1 MNDPQ
6 TSSNTTLNGSP
17 EEASS
22 ALFAHL
28 VMQQSNM
35 ATMLLGKTP
44 HPETG
49 QVVRDLEAAKFFIDQ
64 LEMIEVKTKG
74 NLTHEEAALLK
85 QTLMALRMAFVESV
99 DAPTTSSQP
108 RTEPASPP
116 AGTASAAEPSGSAAP
131 PASPAE
137 DEHRKKFSKKY

>member
-6 TSSNTTLNGSP
+6 TSGNAMLNESP
-17 EEASS
+17 EAISS

-35 ATMLLGKTP
+35 AMMLLGKNP

-49 QVVRDLEAAKFFIDQ
+49 QVVRDLEAAKFFIDL

-74 NLTHEEAALLK
+74 NLNQEEASLLK
-85 QTLMALRMAFVESV
+85 QTLMALRMAFVEAV
-99 DAPTTSSQP
+99 DAPQTPSPSRPEAASPGAGATS
-108 RTEPASPP
+108 TAEPA
-116 AGTASAAEPSGSAAP
+116 GSAAP
-131 PASPAE
+131 PAPPVE
-137 DEHRKKFSKKY
+137 DEHRKKFTKKY